1 MSDLS
6 EIIAIILLLFACCIV
21 IASVIATFLKK
32 DRTKQPMQED
42 ADKTLI
48 QHLLQKYETELER
61 DYPLNFMF
69 YESRVKERINQEI
82 ISYNDICDQ
91 DEALFIIRL
100 LVIKIF
106 RLSYGK
112 EFVMHSGNQGS
123 IVLYMAILLDFF
135 KDYKNSMNKKT
146 EAFVVSLLDEVAQV
160 AHLNKTKTEDSV
172 STLPYDNVKDS
183 TCHDNTNEKMK
194 TQDEL
199 EFDVDAF
206 IADLPGELREFAEDY
221 PEEAKFNLRCMML
234 MMQKSKDYLKPKEAL
249 STQRENRR
257 QQWYG
262 DTECDICHR
271 EIHNNLYDAQRRD
284 INSEWATMCE
294 NCFKRFGIAVRWG
307 IGQKYKQESDGNFY
321 LIDGFPPEEQL

>member
-1 MSDLS
+1 MKKNKR
-6 EIIAIILLLFACCIV
+6 LLLFHLAVNSI
-21 IASVIATFLKK
+21 SDEYFEN
-32 DRTKQPMQED
+32 QEKLD
-42 ADKTLI
+42 QEVCKRYRM
-48 QHLLQKYETELER
+48 LQKT
-61 DYPLNFMF
+61 FG
-69 YESRVKERINQEI
+69 
-82 ISYNDICDQ
+82 
-91 DEALFIIRL
+91 FI
-100 LVIKIF
+100 
-106 RLSYGK
+106 
-112 EFVMHSGNQGS
+112 Q
-123 IVLYMAILLDFF
+123 
-135 KDYKNSMNKKT
+135 
-146 EAFVVSLLDEVAQV
+146 
-160 AHLNKTKTEDSV
+160 
-172 STLPYDNVKDS
+172 
-183 TCHDNTNEKMK
+183 NTN
-194 TQDEL
+194 EL

-221 PEEAKFNLRCMML
+221 PEEAKFNIRCMML

-321 LIDGFPPEEQL
+321 LIDGFPPEEQS